1 MATLKLEIV
10 TPEGQAYADDVEMVV
25 LPAAEGEIGIYPGH
39 VPLMTQLLPGEL
51 RISKAGKTDELV
63 VGAGFVE
70 ITAERVSVL
79 TDMALGDEKINE
91 TAAEEAVER
100 AQTALKDKTLS
111 SDDAA
116 ELEAALARSM
126 AQIRFKRRRQGG
138 RH

>member
-10 TPEGQAYADDVEMVV
+10 TPEGRAYADEVEMVV
-25 LPAAEGEIGIYPGH
+25 LPASEGEIGVYPGH

-51 RISKAGKTDELV
+51 RISKAGNIDELV

-70 ITAERVSVL
+70 ITADSVSVL
-79 TDMALGDEKINE
+79 TDMALGDDKINE
-91 TAAEEAVER
+91 TAAEEAVQR

-126 AQIRFKRRRQGG
+126 AQIRFKRRRHGG
-138 RH
+138 H

>member
-10 TPEGQAYADDVEMVV
+10 TPEGRAYTDDVEMVV
-25 LPAAEGEIGIYPGH
+25 LPASEGEIGVYPGH

-51 RISKAGKTDELV
+51 RVSKAGKTDELV

-79 TDMALGDEKINE
+79 TDMALGEDKINE
-91 TAAEEAVER
+91 TEAEEAVQR
-100 AQTALKDKTLS
+100 AQTALKDKNLT

-126 AQIRFKRRRQGG
+126 AQIRFKRRRQG

>member
-10 TPEGQAYADDVEMVV
+10 TPEGRAYADDVEMVV
-25 LPAAEGEIGIYPGH
+25 LPATEGEIGIYPGH

-51 RISKAGKTDELV
+51 RISKGGKTDELV

-70 ITAERVSVL
+70 ITGEGVSVL